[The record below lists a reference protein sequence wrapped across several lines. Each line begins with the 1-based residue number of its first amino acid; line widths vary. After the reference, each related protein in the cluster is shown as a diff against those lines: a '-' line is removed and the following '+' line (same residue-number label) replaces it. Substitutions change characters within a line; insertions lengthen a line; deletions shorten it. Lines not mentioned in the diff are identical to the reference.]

1 MKLRFKRSLALLL
14 CLALLGTLLP
24 ALPAQAEEIGI
35 IPVEDPAEAE
45 PVGDEEIVV
54 IGEEPAEPMSGEP
67 TIAEQPQS
75 ITKTIGYTA
84 KFKVVASGA
93 TKYQW
98 YYRTS
103 ASGSWHKSTLT
114 GCTSAT
120 LSVVAKTSRDGYQ
133 YRCKVSNSSGCV
145 YSSAAT
151 LTVTAKPVI
160 TTQPNDVSVIAD
172 STAKFAVKASGAT
185 GYQWY
190 WRSSSSGSWAKST
203 LSGSTTAT
211 LSVKA
216 TAARDGYQYR
226 CKVSNAGGAVYSS
239 AATLKLLQK
248 PTVTT
253 QPKDKA
259 AAEGETAVFTV
270 KATDAAAYQ
279 WYWRSGSS
287 GSWAKSTLPGNTTP
301 NLSVTAKSSRSGYQ
315 YRCKVSNDLGAVYS
329 KAATL
334 TVLVKPAI
342 TTQPKSVTAYIDS
355 SVQFTVKA
363 TDATAYQ
370 WYWRS
375 SSSGSWAKSTLSGSR
390 TATLSVTAT
399 DARNGYQYRCKVSNA
414 AGYVY
419 SNTATLT
426 VSWTPVITSQPQ
438 STTVVGGGTV
448 VFSVQ
453 ATGADSYQW
462 FWRKDDSVSWSTCP
476 YHGADTATMTSS
488 TITYNMDG
496 YQFCCRVTNS
506 NGSVWSDTATLGVLY
521 GQPAI
526 TGEPADAAINEG
538 ETARFTVK
546 ATGGGLS
553 YQWYW
558 WKESAGAWVKCA
570 GASAATATL
579 TYTEVE
585 YAWNGY
591 LFCCEVSNSNGSV
604 RSVPV
609 MLTVVN
615 RTMPVIKTQPA
626 IASVNEGQTA
636 SFTVTARYAD
646 RYQWYWWK
654 ESEGVW
660 VKCGGASAVTRTLTF
675 TDVPSAWNGYR
686 FYCAVTN
693 SEGSVVSEPVKLIVS
708 DIVKYRALLVGES
721 DYPGTDSDLPAT
733 RHDVDNMAEMLA
745 SVKGPKGS
753 SYLVTRKYDLSQ
765 EEFESAVR
773 SCFSSADSNDV
784 SLLFLSSHGSRSGT
798 GSLVLIGENGE
809 EYLSFSELAECLKKV
824 PGKIVVII
832 DACYSGKAIHEENG
846 VGATETGPDPSFNE
860 AVIRAFAEADPASN
874 TGELRDS
881 KFYVMTASAAD
892 EFSWCCEDYSYFS
905 WHFCQGALGD
915 KPADADGNGILSMKE
930 LFDYVYERAKGPYYR
945 DYGNGYYETCY
956 QHAQMYPEHSGY
968 ALFK

>member
-1 MKLRFKRSLALLL
+1 MRQGTKRGLALLL
-14 CLALLGTLLP
+14 CLVLLGTLLP
-24 ALPAQAEEIGI
+24 ALPAQAEEIEI
-35 IPVEDPAEAE
+35 IPIGEPTEAE
-45 PVGDEEIVV
+45 PVGGDEIVL
-54 IGEEPAEPMSGEP
+54 IEEPAAPTAGKP
-67 TIAEQPQS
+67 TITAQPQS
-75 ITKTIGYTA
+75 VTKTVGYTA
-84 KFKVVASGA
+84 KFTVKASGA
-93 TKYQW
+93 TAYQW
-98 YYRTS
+98 YWRKDSS
-103 ASGSWHKSTLT
+103 ASWTKSTLS
-114 GCTSAT
+114 GNAGAT
-120 LSVVAKTSRDGYQ
+120 LSVEAKTSRNGYQ
-133 YRCKVSNSSGCV
+133 YRCKVSNSSGAV
-145 YSSAAT
+145 YTKAAT

-160 TTQPNDVSVIAD
+160 TEQPASAALTAGE
-172 STAKFAVKASGAT
+172 TAKFTVKASGAT
-185 GYQWY
+185 AYQWY
-190 WRSSSSGSWAKST
+190 WRSGSSGSWAKST
-203 LSGSTTAT
+203 LSGNATAT
-211 LSVKA
+211 LSVEAK
-216 TAARDGYQYR
+216 TSRNGYQYR
-226 CKVSNAGGAVYSS
+226 CRVSNAGGYVYTTAV
-239 AATLKLLQK
+239 TLKLLQK
-248 PTVTT
+248 PVVTA
-253 QPKDKA
+253 QPKDRA
-259 AAEGETAVFTV
+259 AVEGETAVFTV

-279 WYWRSGSS
+279 WYWRRDSS
-287 GSWAKSTLPGNTTP
+287 AGWAKSTLPGSQTP
-301 NLSVTAKSSRSGYQ
+301 NLSVTAKTSRSGYQ
-315 YRCKVSNDLGAVYS
+315 YRCRVSNDLGAVYS

-334 TVLVKPAI
+334 TVLVKPAV
-342 TTQPKSVTAYIDS
+342 TAQPKSVTAYIDS

-375 SSSGSWAKSTLSGSR
+375 SSSGTWAKSTLSGSR
-390 TATLSVTAT
+390 TATLSVTAK

-419 SNTATLT
+419 SNAATLT

-438 STTVVGGGTV
+438 STTVVGGGTA

-453 ATGADSYQW
+453 ATGAVSYQW
-462 FWRKDDSVSWSTCP
+462 FWRKDDSVSWSVCP

-496 YQFCCRVTNS
+496 YQFRCRVTNS
-506 NGSVWSDTATLGVLY
+506 NGSAWSDTATLGVLY

-526 TGEPADAAINEG
+526 TGEPTDAAINEG

-570 GASAATATL
+570 GASAATAAL

-591 LFCCEVSNSNGSV
+591 LFCCEVSNSNGTV
-604 RSVPV
+604 RSVPA

-654 ESEGVW
+654 ESESVW
-660 VKCGGASAVTRTLTF
+660 VKCGGASAVTKTLTF
-675 TDVPSAWNGYR
+675 TDVPSSWNGYR

-784 SLLFLSSHGSRSGT
+784 SLVFLSSHGSRIGN

-846 VGATETGPDPSFNE
+846 VGATENGPDPGFNE
-860 AVIRAFAEADPASN
+860 AVIRAFAEADPVSN
-874 TGELRDS
+874 DGELCDS
-881 KFYVMTASAAD
+881 KFYVMTASAD
-892 EFSWCCEDYSYFS
+892 NELSWCCEDYSFFS

-915 KPADADGNGILSMKE
+915 KPADADGNGVLSMEE
-930 LFDYVYERAKGPYYR
+930 LFDYVYERAKGPYYKV
-945 DYGNGYYETCY
+945 YENGYYETYY
-956 QHAQMYPEHSGY
+956 QHAQMYPENSGY